1 MVNFRICQYKIAAI
15 AVNLAIFE
23 SRLADAWP
31 TLGRQFVDQFV
42 DQFAREEQ
50 ICGIPSRGMLC
61 TIN

>member
-15 AVNLAIFE
+15 AVNLAVFE
-23 SRLADAWP
+23 SRLAYAWP
-31 TLGRQFVDQFV
+31 TLGRQFVDQI
-42 DQFAREEQ
+42 AREEQ

>member
-31 TLGRQFVDQFV
+31 TLGRRLAD
-42 DQFAREEQ
+42 AWSTNLSTNL
-50 ICGIPSRGMLC
+50 PAK
-61 TIN
+61 N